1 MGRSSV
7 SAVLV
12 VAVLLLSVLA
22 AAVLVLPRRQPSF
35 TTTYTVTTGVPP
47 PYPVGYGVTM
57 TEASYDN
64 INQHSFASLTADLAM
79 LASTHAQAL
88 RVDIGYD
95 AWLNGNL
102 TDQSEISSLIAA
114 ARQDGMAVIIADASA
129 EYYRSHPLP
138 WNQFEAAWVQRVTT
152 LASLYHP
159 DYYIVIKEPGWY
171 PPMISGFYFD
181 PGYSSGPWLS
191 LLSQLVTAV
200 RSASPQTQVGVSV
213 DAGTGM
219 TNHPAFYQQFLT
231 GAESMGVFIGF
242 DIYDQGAMANTQ
254 DFLQS
259 HPPTVPVWIAETWD
273 GSTPTCS
280 SADAGWLTQM
290 EGFTLAHHIS
300 WLVPFFTDCFSSN
313 PPLFTQYT
321 SSYYTFQEFAKF
333 GTAN

>member
-1 MGRSSV
+1 MRRFQHKGV
-7 SAVLV
+7 SAALV
-12 VAVLLLSVLA
+12 ASVLLLSVLTA
-22 AAVLVLPRRQPSF
+22 AFMVLPKHQPSF

-88 RVDIGYD
+88 RIDIGYD

-102 TDQSEISSLIAA
+102 TDQKEISSLIAA
-114 ARQDGMAVIIADASA
+114 ARQDGMKIIIADASA

-200 RSASPQTQVGVSV
+200 RSEILQRLGGYVVG
-213 DAGTGM
+213 
-219 TNHPAFYQQFLT
+219 
-231 GAESMGVFIGF
+231 E
-242 DIYDQGAMANTQ
+242 
-254 DFLQS
+254 DFGC
-259 HPPTVPVWIAETWD
+259 VYNPV
-273 GSTPTCS
+273 
-280 SADAGWLTQM
+280 
-290 EGFTLAHHIS
+290 LA
-300 WLVPFFTDCFSSN
+300 
-313 PPLFTQYT
+313 
-321 SSYYTFQEFAKF
+321 
-333 GTAN
+333 